1 MIKFFRKI
9 RQKLLSENKF
19 IRYLIYAI
27 GEIVLVVIGILI
39 ALQVNNQ
46 NELSKQ
52 NRQRITYEQSL
63 ITELKVDL
71 YALNMQDSVSNAQL
85 ESIENYISYFQSPN
99 KELDVVIRKMDSIR
113 FSSTVFYSTAFT
125 LDEIISTGNLSLF
138 SQDKKEAILRLKSQY
153 KYIEKYKEEVD
164 QKRLLSNLVFENA
177 VDMFSMYQIPAPDT
191 ESSTSWKQN
200 LAGEQY
206 RLFNNKLL
214 AERDV
219 YKYNKWASDQI
230 RYDTEA
236 LLNLLMDQ

>member
-191 ESSTSWKQN
+191 EYSTSWKQN